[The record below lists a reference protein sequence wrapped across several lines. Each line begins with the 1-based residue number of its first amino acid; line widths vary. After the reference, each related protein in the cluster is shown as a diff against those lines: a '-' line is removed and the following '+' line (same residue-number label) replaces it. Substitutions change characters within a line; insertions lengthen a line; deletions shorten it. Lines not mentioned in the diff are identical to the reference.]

1 MNVDHG
7 YQDKS
12 LFESYS
18 PVIPQIDNLPQ
29 DYFYSTDYD
38 YLTLPEVQLL
48 LTLSDS
54 QISYSF
60 SGLRKTT
67 SLHQHQLSKALK
79 RLKDREFLAKNKN
92 GTYELTDL
100 GSIYTRDLLNDLIRK
115 KAVSLR
121 NNKYY
126 SRRRKLKFIPPIDQR
141 TLTRNFD
148 KRWFGNFRYLYKR
161 ETDLKIE
168 LCWED
173 NSNNK
178 LLINIGQNGEVD
190 VEYKSLIPDYSEF
203 YQVTHWIMN
212 DISNQND
219 VTVQMVDHELD
230 ESVDKVPYN

>member
-1 MNVDHG
+1 MNVDHRH
-7 YQDKS
+7 QDRS
-12 LFESYS
+12 IFESYS
-18 PVIPQIDNLPQ
+18 PIIPQIDNLPQ

-48 LTLSDS
+48 LTLSNS

-79 RLKDREFLAKNKN
+79 RLKDRDFLAKNEN

-100 GSIYTRDLLNDLIRK
+100 GSVNTRDLLNELIRK
-115 KAVSLR
+115 KAISIQ
-121 NNKYY
+121 NNRYF
-126 SRRRKLKFIPPIDQR
+126 SRQRKLKFIPPVDQS
-141 TLTRNFD
+141 TLVNNFER
-148 KRWFGNFRYLYKR
+148 RWFGNFRYLYKK

-173 NSNNK
+173 NNSNK
-178 LLINIGQNGEVD
+178 LYFKIYPNGEVE
-190 VEYKSLIPDYSEF
+190 VEYKSLLPDYSEF
-203 YQVTHWIMN
+203 HRLANWMMN
-212 DISNQND
+212 DISNQID
-219 VTVQMVDHELD
+219 VSIQMVDQEFR

>member
-12 LFESYS
+12 IFESNS
-18 PVIPQIDNLPQ
+18 PVIPQIDNLPH

-60 SGLRKTT
+60 SGLRKST

-79 RLKDREFLAKNKN
+79 RLKDREFLAKNEN

-100 GSIYTRDLLNDLIRK
+100 GSVYTRDLLKDLIRK
-115 KAVSLR
+115 KAVSLQ
-121 NNKYY
+121 NSKYY
-126 SRRRKLKFIPPIDQR
+126 SRRRKLKFIPPIDQT
-141 TLTRNFD
+141 TLVRNFD
-148 KRWFGNFRYLYKR
+148 RRWFGSFRYLYKR
-161 ETDLKIE
+161 ETEEDVE

-173 NSNNK
+173 NKDNK
-178 LLINIGQNGEVD
+178 LHININQKGEVD
-190 VEYKSLIPDYSEF
+190 VEYKSIIPDYSEF
-203 YQVTHWIMN
+203 YKATHWIMN
-212 DISNQND
+212 DISSQND
-219 VTVQMVDHELD
+219 VTIQMVDHELK